1 VYLYFSGDFDEE
13 SDEMVERDWNE
24 YWRRL
29 FKPITVKDIS
39 DYEKKYKGTAKRT
52 VLSEKETAL

>member
-1 VYLYFSGDFDEE
+1 
-13 SDEMVERDWNE
+13 MVERDWNE

-29 FKPITVKDIS
+29 FKPNTVKDNS

-52 VLSEKETAL
+52 VLNEKDTA